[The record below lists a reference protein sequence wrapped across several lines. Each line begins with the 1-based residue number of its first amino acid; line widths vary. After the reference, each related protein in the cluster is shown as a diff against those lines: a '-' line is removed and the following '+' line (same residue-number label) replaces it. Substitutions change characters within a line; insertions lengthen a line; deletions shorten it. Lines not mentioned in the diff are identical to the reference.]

1 MLIKRKLKIRNP
13 QGLHA
18 RPASIF
24 VRIANK
30 FESDVVVKKGGES
43 VNGKSIMGL
52 LVLAANQG
60 SMIEIEISGPD
71 AERAIKELEE
81 FLLNDE
87 EDANSAAEAA
97 KRKKSHENN

>member
-1 MLIKRKLKIRNP
+1 MLIKRKLKIKNS

-30 FESDVVVKKGGES
+30 FESDVVVKKGVEH

-60 SMIEIEISGPD
+60 SMIEIEVSGPD
-71 AERAIKELEE
+71 ADRAMKELEE
-81 FLLNDE
+81 FLLNDK
-87 EDANSAAEAA
+87 EDE
-97 KRKKSHENN
+97 KP

>member
-1 MLIKRKLKIRNP
+1 MLIKKKIKILNS

-30 FESDVVVKKGGES
+30 FESDVTVKKGGEN

-60 SMIEIEISGPD
+60 STIEVEVSGPD
-71 AERAIKELEE
+71 AEQAMRELEH
-81 FLLNDE
+81 FLVHDP
-87 EDANSAAEAA
+87 DGDSTSASGT
-97 KRKKSHENN
+97 KKKVKP